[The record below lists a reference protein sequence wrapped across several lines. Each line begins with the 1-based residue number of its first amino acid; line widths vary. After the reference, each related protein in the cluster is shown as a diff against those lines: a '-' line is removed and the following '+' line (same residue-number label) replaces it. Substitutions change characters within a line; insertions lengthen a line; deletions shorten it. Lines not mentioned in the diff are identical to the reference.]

1 MTRLPLAVLLVAL
14 ALACTSVAP
23 APAQAQAQDKG
34 SPVTLKLNTPTRTSA
49 AGQLA
54 LSATLTTSAGKPLN
68 DRAVDFYQ
76 KAELFGPRDAFIGT
90 AETDGTGVAVLLYEP
105 ALRGRQT
112 ILARFAGATGYAA
125 AETTVVI
132 DVRDAIDGYEPEPLP
147 LAGLRDRLPLIFGGV
162 VFLVWAILF
171 GVLITTARGIKLA
184 GQRRRSTSEAAATE
198 RPSRVRAEVR

>member
-1 MTRLPLAVLLVAL
+1 MTRLPLAVMLIVAGLVP
-14 ALACTSVAP
+14 TIMAP
-23 APAQAQAQDKG
+23 APTLAQAQDKG

-132 DVRDAIDGYEPEPLP
+132 DVRDPAEAYEPEPLP
-147 LAGLRDRLPLIFGGV
+147 LAGLRDRLPLIFGGI

-171 GVLITTARGIKLA
+171 GVLISTARGIKLA
-184 GQRRRSTSEAAATE
+184 GQRRRSASEAAMAD
-198 RPSRVRAEVR
+198 RHSRVPAEVR